1 VEILKFNYFRTLK
14 PNKKIMFK
22 LDAPLEITK
31 KNYSDEFSMFITI
44 DKMNIHYKE
53 EGSGTPLILLHDAGT
68 SLNIWNEW
76 LPFLVPHFK
85 VIRLDLPGFGLSPKS
100 KKFDYKMDS
109 YIYFI
114 KKFTAAMGLG
124 LEMFHIGGIGF
135 GGHLAWQYTLLHPHK
150 ILKLLL
156 LNPQG
161 QKLDKTNGLFSFENK
176 GSFARFILRWKGS
189 QRAIK
194 KQLIKSMGNQSVIT
208 DKLVKQTQELLICK
222 GNRESL
228 VILAKNPLK
237 NRYDKIS
244 EIGIPTFI
252 QYGSLNTNKN
262 FGEKMPKVKFKT
274 YDGIGALPML
284 ELPEQTAKDVIAF
297 LS

>member
-1 VEILKFNYFRTLK
+1 
-14 PNKKIMFK
+14 
-22 LDAPLEITK
+22 
-31 KNYSDEFSMFITI
+31 
-44 DKMNIHYKE
+44 
-53 EGSGTPLILLHDAGT
+53 
-68 SLNIWNEW
+68 
-76 LPFLVPHFK
+76 
-85 VIRLDLPGFGLSPKS
+85 
-100 KKFDYKMDS
+100 
-109 YIYFI
+109 
-114 KKFTAAMGLG
+114 MGLG

-156 LNPQG
+156 VNPQG
-161 QKLDKTNGLFSFENK
+161 QNLDKTNGLFPFENK
-176 GSFARFILRWKGS
+176 GCFARFILRWKGS

-194 KQLIKSMGNQSVIT
+194 KQLIKSLGNQSVIT

-222 GNRESL
+222 GNRKSL
-228 VILAKNPLK
+228 IILAQNPLK

-244 EIGIPTFI
+244 AIEIPTFI
-252 QYGSLNTNKN
+252 QYGSLNTNKD
-262 FGEKMPKVKFKT
+262 FGRRIPNVKSKI

>member
-1 VEILKFNYFRTLK
+1 
-14 PNKKIMFK
+14 MFK
-22 LDAPLEITK
+22 LDTPLAITA
-31 KNYSDEFSMFITI
+31 KNHSDEFSKFITI

-53 EGSGTPLILLHDAGT
+53 EGNGTPLVLLHDAGT
-68 SLNIWNEW
+68 TLNIWDEW
-76 LPFLVPHFK
+76 LPILTPHFK

-100 KKFDYKMDS
+100 EKFNYKMDS

-114 KKFTAAMGLG
+114 KKFTATMGLG

-156 LNPQG
+156 VNPQG
-161 QKLDKTNGLFSFENK
+161 QNLDKTNGLFPFENK
-176 GSFARFILRWKGS
+176 GRFARFILRWKGS

-194 KQLIKSMGNQSVIT
+194 KQLIKSLGNQSVIT

-222 GNRESL
+222 GNRKSL
-228 VILAKNPLK
+228 IILAQNPLK

-244 EIGIPTFI
+244 AIEIPTFI
-252 QYGSLNTNKN
+252 QYGSLNTNKD
-262 FGEKMPKVKFKT
+262 FGRRIPNVKSKI

>member
-1 VEILKFNYFRTLK
+1 
-14 PNKKIMFK
+14 MFK
-22 LDAPLEITK
+22 LDLPLEIATK
-31 KNYSDEFSMFITI
+31 IYADENSKFVTI

-53 EGSGTPLILLHDAGT
+53 EGSGTALVLLHDAGL
-68 SLNIWNEW
+68 SLNIWDAW
-76 LPFLVPHFK
+76 LPFLTPYFK
-85 VIRLDLPGFGLSPKS
+85 VIRLDLPGFGLSPQS

-114 KKFTAAMGLG
+114 KKFTAAVDLG
-124 LEMFHIGGIGF
+124 LEQFYIGGIGF

-161 QKLDKTNGLFSFENK
+161 QTLDKTNGLFPFENK
-176 GSFARFILRWKGS
+176 SSFAKFILRWKGS
-189 QRAIK
+189 QGAIK
-194 KQLIKSMGNQSVIT
+194 KQLQKSLGNQSVIT

-222 GNRESL
+222 GNRKSL
-228 VILAKNPLK
+228 VILAENPLK

-244 EIGIPTFI
+244 TIEIRTFI
-252 QYGSLNTNKN
+252 QFGSKNPNKD
-262 FGEKMPKVKFKT
+262 FGKEMPKMKSKI

-284 ELPEQTAKDVIAF
+284 ELPEQTAQDVIRF
-297 LS
+297 LNS

>member
-1 VEILKFNYFRTLK
+1 
-14 PNKKIMFK
+14 MFK
-22 LDAPLEITK
+22 LDTPLAITTK
-31 KNYSDEFSMFITI
+31 TYSDENSKFVMI

-53 EGSGTPLILLHDAGT
+53 DGNGTALVLLHDAGT
-68 SLNIWNEW
+68 SLNIWEAW
-76 LPFLVPHFK
+76 LPFLTPHFK
-85 VIRLDLPGFGLSPKS
+85 VIRLDLPGFGLSSKS

-124 LEMFHIGGIGF
+124 LEQFHIGGIGF
-135 GGHLAWQYTLLHPHK
+135 GGHLAWQYALLHPHK
-150 ILKLLL
+150 TLKLLL

-161 QKLDKTNGLFSFENK
+161 QTLDKTNGLFPFENK

-189 QRAIK
+189 QQAIK
-194 KQLIKSMGNQSVIT
+194 KQLQKSLGNQSVIT

-222 GNRESL
+222 GNRKSL
-228 VILAKNPLK
+228 VVLAKNPLK

-244 EIGIPTFI
+244 TIEIPTFI
-252 QYGSLNTNKN
+252 QFGSMNTNKD
-262 FGEKMPKVKFKT
+262 FGKEMPKIKSKI

-284 ELPEQTAKDVIAF
+284 ELPEQTAQDVIRF
-297 LS
+297 LNS